1 MSAEVPALRRS
12 VAILRQLS
20 ASNRAVSAGTLVRLL
35 DLPRSTVYDL
45 LGVLEE
51 LGMVHRVE
59 SGYVLG
65 PGVHELGASYLR
77 TNPLQNL
84 AAPLVRQ
91 LAEETGGT
99 AQLAVLRGWETVYL
113 LKESSPKSLA
123 LITAAGVRLPGYL
136 TATGRA
142 IMAHLPK
149 PELLAALQGE
159 TEFVNRTGRG
169 PRTFSQLSAELS
181 LTRRRGYAE
190 EDGEVTPGRPHH
202 RGSGIR
208 RAGEADRGDRCE
220 RGQQGGRDS
229 TWYRPRGRSDCRC
242 SRAGACSACPPNSA
256 GPHRTS
262 AMRACGR
269 DRAGSA
275 RHKRTEAQTSSPGMT
290 SSSRP
295 PRPEPPVPLRPGPP
309 TPGPPN
315 PGIPG
320 MPGPPATRGVDRH
333 LPDAP
338 AQHHDGH
345 ADDDE
350 QRAQRPQQ
358 ARECG
363 GGVEEGEESVGDG
376 QDARQQR
383 EPPPLHAHATHTQ
396 REGDRQPA
404 HQQRGEGDEEDDH
417 GARGLGDEEEQDA
430 ECGWHQSAQQ
440 TALLADDGEDRRQ
453 DRRCQE
459 PHREYEHEGGR
470 GLERPHEEE
479 QARDDREAALDHER
493 HPQPS
498 QHPCEHVRVSGGLES
513 ADRHRHGVSL

>member
-190 EDGEVTPGRPHH
+190 EDGEVTPGV
-202 RGSGIR
+202 
-208 RAGEADRGDRCE
+208 
-220 RGQQGGRDS
+220 
-229 TWYRPRGRSDCRC
+229 
-242 SRAGACSACPPNSA
+242 
-256 GPHRTS
+256 RTI
-262 AMRACGR
+262 AV
-269 DRAGSA
+269 
-275 RHKRTEAQTSSPGMT
+275 
-290 SSSRP
+290 
-295 PRPEPPVPLRPGPP
+295 PVFD
-309 TPGPPN
+309 
-315 PGIPG
+315 
-320 MPGPPATRGVDRH
+320 V
-333 LPDAP
+333 
-338 AQHHDGH
+338 
-345 ADDDE
+345 
-350 QRAQRPQQ
+350 
-358 ARECG
+358 
-363 GGVEEGEESVGDG
+363 
-376 QDARQQR
+376 
-383 EPPPLHAHATHTQ
+383 
-396 REGDRQPA
+396 
-404 HQQRGEGDEEDDH
+404 
-417 GARGLGDEEEQDA
+417 
-430 ECGWHQSAQQ
+430 
-440 TALLADDGEDRRQ
+440 
-453 DRRCQE
+453 
-459 PHREYEHEGGR
+459 
-470 GLERPHEEE
+470 LERPI
-479 QARDDREAALDHER
+479 AAI
-493 HPQPS
+493 
-498 QHPCEHVRVSGGLES
+498 
-513 ADRHRHGVSL
+513 GVSVANKAAGAASGTAPEVGATAAAAAPVHVQSVHRTAEALTARLR

>member
-1 MSAEVPALRRS
+1 MSTEVPALRRS

-190 EDGEVTPGRPHH
+190 EDGEVTPGVRTIAVPVFDVLERPIAAI
-202 RGSGIR
+202 GVS
-208 RAGEADRGDRCE
+208 C
-220 RGQQGGRDS
+220 
-229 TWYRPRGRSDCRC
+229 
-242 SRAGACSACPPNSA
+242 
-256 GPHRTS
+256 
-262 AMRACGR
+262 AMSESETA
-269 DRAGSA
+269 AA
-275 RHKRTEAQTSSPGMT
+275 E
-290 SSSRP
+290 
-295 PRPEPPVPLRPGPP
+295 VP
-309 TPGPPN
+309 
-315 PGIPG
+315 
-320 MPGPPATRGVDRH
+320 AV
-333 LPDAP
+333 
-338 AQHHDGH
+338 
-345 ADDDE
+345 
-350 QRAQRPQQ
+350 QRAQ
-358 ARECG
+358 A
-363 GGVEEGEESVGDG
+363 
-376 QDARQQR
+376 AAKA
-383 EPPPLHAHATHTQ
+383 L
-396 REGDRQPA
+396 
-404 HQQRGEGDEEDDH
+404 
-417 GARGLGDEEEQDA
+417 
-430 ECGWHQSAQQ
+430 
-440 TALLADDGEDRRQ
+440 TA
-453 DRRCQE
+453 
-459 PHREYEHEGGR
+459 
-470 GLERPHEEE
+470 
-479 QARDDREAALDHER
+479 
-493 HPQPS
+493 
-498 QHPCEHVRVSGGLES
+498 
-513 ADRHRHGVSL
+513 SLR

>member
-190 EDGEVTPGRPHH
+190 EDGEVTPGV
-202 RGSGIR
+202 
-208 RAGEADRGDRCE
+208 
-220 RGQQGGRDS
+220 
-229 TWYRPRGRSDCRC
+229 
-242 SRAGACSACPPNSA
+242 
-256 GPHRTS
+256 RTI
-262 AMRACGR
+262 AV
-269 DRAGSA
+269 
-275 RHKRTEAQTSSPGMT
+275 
-290 SSSRP
+290 
-295 PRPEPPVPLRPGPP
+295 PVFD
-309 TPGPPN
+309 
-315 PGIPG
+315 
-320 MPGPPATRGVDRH
+320 V
-333 LPDAP
+333 
-338 AQHHDGH
+338 
-345 ADDDE
+345 
-350 QRAQRPQQ
+350 
-358 ARECG
+358 
-363 GGVEEGEESVGDG
+363 
-376 QDARQQR
+376 
-383 EPPPLHAHATHTQ
+383 
-396 REGDRQPA
+396 
-404 HQQRGEGDEEDDH
+404 
-417 GARGLGDEEEQDA
+417 
-430 ECGWHQSAQQ
+430 
-440 TALLADDGEDRRQ
+440 
-453 DRRCQE
+453 
-459 PHREYEHEGGR
+459 
-470 GLERPHEEE
+470 LERPI
-479 QARDDREAALDHER
+479 AAI
-493 HPQPS
+493 
-498 QHPCEHVRVSGGLES
+498 
-513 ADRHRHGVSL
+513 GVSVANKAAGTAPGTAPEVGATAAAAAPLHVQSVHRTAEALTARLR